1 MPTVKVTANKMTDA
15 SVSFISLVDRGA
27 NRIPF
32 KIVKQEKSMSG
43 HFAGLDL
50 GKLFARKSETKD
62 KHGEVLA
69 VVTMKGESFD
79 SVKKQVADA
88 GFSVDNVQE
97 MEDGSVIF
105 KQDGDME
112 GETTLVR
119 LNDHVA
125 VVTKGFRP
133 YAMDIT
139 VGDGSFAEQCA
150 AQGFY
155 PGVRTIVDVLA
166 QSINVAVD
174 QAASPQDAAKMVAKM
189 FDEAKTYT
197 VGFLGGLP
205 VKAFKLESVTVEK
218 AAAPK
223 AKAKPADGEE
233 MPEGE
238 MAEGEDPKKKKAPAA
253 KAAAPAGKKKPV
265 TDEMGDEGGDAEMEA
280 AESDAEQAAEDKAKS
295 KAKSKKSEDGGLT
308 EDDVSSIVAEKVDAA
323 VSEMAKKMDEALAAI
338 QKVVSESVSKVST
351 SVEDLSGRVAK
362 AEQKATVA
370 ESAIKG
376 TVVHGSESGDHAPV
390 QKSESSG
397 VFGGR
402 DIDTAFMPNVRKRA
416 SR

>member
-62 KHGEVLA
+62 KQGEVLA

-133 YAMDIT
+133 HAMDIT

-166 QSINVAVD
+166 HSINVAVD

-223 AKAKPADGEE
+223 AKPADGED
-233 MPEGE
+233 MADGE
-238 MAEGEDPKKKKAPAA
+238 MAEGEDPEKKKAPAA
-253 KAAAPAGKKKPV
+253 KAATAGKKKPV
-265 TDEMGDEGGDAEMEA
+265 TDDMGDEEDDAGMDADED
-280 AESDAEQAAEDKAKS
+280 DAEQAAEDKAKP

>member
-62 KHGEVLA
+62 KQGEVLA

-119 LNDHVA
+119 LNDHVV

-139 VGDGSFAEQCA
+139 VGDVSFAEQCA

-155 PGVRTIVDVLA
+155 PGVRTIVDVMV
-166 QSINVAVD
+166 QNINVAVD

-218 AAAPK
+218 AATPK
-223 AKAKPADGEE
+223 AKVKPAEGEE

-238 MAEGEDPKKKKAPAA
+238 MSEGEDPKKEKASVD
-253 KAAAPAGKKKPV
+253 KAAAPAGKKKPAP
-265 TDEMGDEGGDAEMEA
+265 DEMGDEGDDAETG
-280 AESDAEQAAEDKAKS
+280 AAEDKAKP

-308 EDDVSSIVAEKVDAA
+308 EDDVFSIVAEKVDAA
-323 VSEMAKKMDEALAAI
+323 VSEMAKKMDEALVAI
-338 QKVVSESVSKVST
+338 QEVVSESVSKVST